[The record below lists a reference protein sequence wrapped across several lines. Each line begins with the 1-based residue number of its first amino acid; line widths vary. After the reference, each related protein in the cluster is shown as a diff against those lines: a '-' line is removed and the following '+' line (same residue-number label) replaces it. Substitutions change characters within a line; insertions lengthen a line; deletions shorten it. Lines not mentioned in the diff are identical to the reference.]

1 MQSIFT
7 QKNRTLISRDDAILR
22 GDARYFTGKECK
34 NGHTVQRF
42 VANRCCVDCL
52 AISRIKHAL
61 HNPQAIVDASVK
73 YRSSEKGKAAQK
85 RANAKYLGKKSS
97 GELYGLPL

>member
-7 QKNRTLISRDDAILR
+7 PKNKIIISRGDAILK
-22 GDARYFTGKECK
+22 GDTRYYTGKACK
-34 NGHTVQRF
+34 KDHTVQRF

-52 AISRIKHAL
+52 AISRAKHAA
-61 HNPQAIVDASVK
+61 HNPDAAAMAGAK
-73 YRSSEKGKAAQK
+73 YKASDKGKAAQK
-85 RANAKYLGKKSS
+85 RANDKYMAKKSS